1 MAKLSFSG
9 PVCNRDRIVK
19 VLVAG
24 LGILICTASGQAKAA
39 PVTFDALGVFDGGTI
54 MHGTITI
61 DTATGKAVWA
71 DLVIYRAGQELQFYG
86 KPTTTVVPGYVEITV
101 DSSAGYD
108 DFGDALDLVIPAKS
122 LVGYDGGELVP
133 DSGGNK
139 VFTFCDGAGGL
150 LVGTL
155 EP

>member
-1 MAKLSFSG
+1 MARFSFSG

-86 KPTTTVVPGYVEITV
+86 KPTTTVAPGTWRSQLTRLLGTTTSAMPST
-101 DSSAGYD
+101 SS
-108 DFGDALDLVIPAKS
+108 FRR
-122 LVGYDGGELVP
+122 
-133 DSGGNK
+133 NH
-139 VFTFCDGAGGL
+139 
-150 LVGTL
+150 
-155 EP
+155 